1 MTESNWQLLT
11 EIQSRGEAEVVK
23 GYLALHGIDSYLVQE
38 AIGQLI
44 PTNLDMFGR
53 VEVFV
58 NKEDLD
64 SARKLMAKYF
74 EALEDE

>member
-23 GYLALHGIDSYLVQE
+23 GYLALHGIDSFLVQE

-53 VEVFV
+53 VEIFV
-58 NKEDLD
+58 PKEDLEI
-64 SARKLMAKYF
+64 ARELMVKYF
-74 EALEDE
+74 DASNNE

>member
-1 MTESNWQLLT
+1 MTESNWRLLT
-11 EIQSRGEAEVVK
+11 KIQGRWEADIVK

-44 PTNLDMFGR
+44 PTNLDIFGR
-53 VEVFV
+53 VEIFV
-58 NKEDLD
+58 PKEDLGI
-64 SARKLMAKYF
+64 ARELMAKYF